1 MITKK
6 IFLASSTELRDDRN
20 EFEIFIYR
28 KTKDWVAK
36 GAFIELIIWEDFLD
50 AMSQT
55 RLQDEYNKAIR
66 ECDIFVMLFWTKVGQ
81 YTEEE
86 FETAFGQFKATN
98 KPLIFTYFKNA
109 EVRVASLNQKDL
121 TSVWAFQEKLKSLG
135 HFYTVYKNVEE
146 LKLNFYQ
153 QLDKLSSSPTFL
165 SDYAAARRSFQSD
178 PAAKRSVQV
187 SRNPRVPW
195 TEEQWAS
202 AAKVIDEESSRARV
216 AATFLPRVEPP
227 PDAPAAI
234 DGTPATRL
242 ATLQVKVLV
251 SGAEMADP
259 EGTLRHAASV
269 LARLEDAVVFGGL
282 VASRAPPPPF
292 APPDPATAKLPEIW
306 EILNGEVS
314 EGIVGPPHPTGS
326 LAIAVGEPRP
336 SFRGAGA
343 LLVRAISG
351 AVGQLETNGQYGPFT
366 LVLGNDFFTAVQTPD
381 PASLMLPK
389 DRITPFLGS
398 GGAILRSSILPV
410 RTGVVIALG
419 GAPIG
424 LIASDVSLD
433 VQQVGDEPR
442 FVFRVFEKMRLRIK
456 RPQAIA
462 ILEENDSSIVEGNAY

>member
-1 MITKK
+1 MAGLPSAFGVALTNNKAPVRI
-6 IFLASSTELRDDRN
+6 RDVN
-20 EFEIFIYR
+20 
-28 KTKDWVAK
+28 V
-36 GAFIELIIWEDFLD
+36 
-50 AMSQT
+50 SQT
-55 RLQDEYNKAIR
+55 I
-66 ECDIFVMLFWTKVGQ
+66 
-81 YTEEE
+81 
-86 FETAFGQFKATN
+86 
-98 KPLIFTYFKNA
+98 
-109 EVRVASLNQKDL
+109 NQIDL
-121 TSVWAFQEKLKSLG
+121 TIKAF
-135 HFYTVYKNVEE
+135 
-146 LKLNFYQ
+146 
-153 QLDKLSSSPTFL
+153 
-165 SDYAAARRSFQSD
+165 SDRENASER
-178 PAAKRSVQV
+178 KRVQV

-202 AAKVIDEESSRARV
+202 AAQVIDEESSRARV

-234 DGTPATRL
+234 DDTPATRL

-282 VASRAPPPPF
+282 VASRAPPRAPPF

-343 LLVRAISG
+343 LLVRAISN

-366 LVLGNDFFTAVQTPD
+366 VVLGNGFFTVVQTPD

-389 DRITPFLGS
+389 DRITPLLGS

-424 LIASDVSLD
+424 LIASDVSLN

-462 ILEENDSSIVEGNAY
+462 ILV